1 MKGRRG
7 GRREVRE
14 GEGRGISVSNEV
26 IVSQSSADRVY
37 SLCDFVCLLLYLCH
51 NGRLQ
56 VLVCGSG
63 DHMTSGEVRFK
74 DLNIEIL
81 VIQHELL

>member
-1 MKGRRG
+1 MKGK

-14 GEGRGISVSNEV
+14 GGEGGRERGEGSVFQ

-37 SLCDFVCLLLYLCH
+37 SLCDFICLLLYLCH

-63 DHMTSGEVRFK
+63 DHMTSGKGHMTSGEVT
-74 DLNIEIL
+74 
-81 VIQHELL
+81 